1 MADDTPGKQTAGISR
16 DDIKAIA
23 AQMKAL
29 PAARD
34 AALLT
39 KRAAIEALSS
49 EIRAMRDKGY
59 TIDQI
64 AAWLRN
70 NTPLAASAAT
80 IRSALASKR
89 SRKPGSSARSAAK
102 IGEATAHGSS
112 QPGKDAAGI
121 ARDAADRPS
130 NPAPPAKMP
139 ARSPPAVTE
148 KPVGAGTF
156 AIGSDDV

>member
-1 MADDTPGKQTAGISR
+1 MADDTQVKQAAGISR

-39 KRAAIEALSS
+39 KRAAIESLSG
-49 EIRAMRDKGY
+49 EIKSMRDKGY

-64 AAWLRN
+64 AKWLRD

-80 IRSALASKR
+80 IRSALARKR
-89 SRKPGSSARSAAK
+89 SRKPASSTRTEAKMGNAGSAA
-102 IGEATAHGSS
+102 SS
-112 QPGKDAAGI
+112 QLGKHTAGTV
-121 ARDAADRPS
+121 RNTADRPS
-130 NPAPPAKMP
+130 NPAPPEKVPDRAK
-139 ARSPPAVTE
+139 ATDTE
-148 KPVGAGTF
+148 KTPGAGTF